1 MTAKIKFA
9 AALTALTLATTLAI
23 PSNDAQARPRWG
35 TGLAVGLI
43 GGAMIG
49 AAVASQAQAAPVYVD
64 GYRRC
69 RFVRQYDA
77 YGYYVGKERVCHYY

>member
-1 MTAKIKFA
+1 MITKTKFA
-9 AALTALTLATTLAI
+9 AALAALALAATLAI

-43 GGAMIG
+43 GGAIVG
-49 AAVASQAQAAPVYVD
+49 AAVASHAYAGPYYVD
-64 GYRRC
+64 GRRC

-77 YGYYVGKERVCHYY
+77 YGYYVGTERYCRY